1 MVRVEATENF
11 TLEAFDELKNL
22 ERKSGGVKGQL
33 NTGDTFDCTEEM
45 AKYLMGENKL
55 NKVVVKVI
63 EVKPEKE
70 TEPVKEVQE
79 VVEDEVS
86 EEVVQAV
93 ASAIVEEA
101 EEQDKEVQE
110 IVEEIVE
117 EAKPKKK
124 NNKRAK

>member
-63 EVKPEKE
+63 EVKPEK
-70 TEPVKEVQE
+70 
-79 VVEDEVS
+79 
-86 EEVVQAV
+86 
-93 ASAIVEEA
+93 IVEKIVEKVI
-101 EEQDKEVQE
+101 EDKEEPFVGKIEAPQ
-110 IVEEIVE
+110 IVIEEE
-117 EAKPKKK
+117 KPKKK

>member
-70 TEPVKEVQE
+70 TEPVKEE
-79 VVEDEVS
+79 WAVVEEENAVHIMPVENGEVINT
-86 EEVVQAV
+86 
-93 ASAIVEEA
+93 AIEKVE
-101 EEQDKEVQE
+101 
-110 IVEEIVE
+110 
-117 EAKPKKK
+117 KPKKK
-124 NNKRAK
+124 KNKRAK

>member
-22 ERKSGGVKGQL
+22 ERKSGGVKGYL

-63 EVKPEKE
+63 EVKPEK
-70 TEPVKEVQE
+70 
-79 VVEDEVS
+79 
-86 EEVVQAV
+86 
-93 ASAIVEEA
+93 IVEKVIENKEEPFVDKIEA
-101 EEQDKEVQE
+101 PQIVIEEE
-110 IVEEIVE
+110 
-117 EAKPKKK
+117 KPKKK
-124 NNKRAK
+124 NDKRAK